1 MNNKYKDSWEC
12 TCASYG
18 FCVLHGRR
26 PKIEKRYGKP
36 VHISTI
42 MLDVLKGIE
51 NKMKDTDK
59 KASNEL

>member
-18 FCVLHGRR
+18 FCIFCGRH
-26 PKIEKRYGKP
+26 PKDELRYRKP
-36 VHISTI
+36 VHISTA

-59 KASNEL
+59 KAPNEL